1 MAAWTRV
8 VALEVLKR
16 GWISDRYVIAP
27 EQEMLRFFAFKSYGF
42 RSFWQ
47 L

>member
-16 GWISDRYVIAP
+16 EWVCDRYMMAP
-27 EQEMLRFFAFKSYGF
+27 QAGNVLVLY
-42 RSFWQ
+42 